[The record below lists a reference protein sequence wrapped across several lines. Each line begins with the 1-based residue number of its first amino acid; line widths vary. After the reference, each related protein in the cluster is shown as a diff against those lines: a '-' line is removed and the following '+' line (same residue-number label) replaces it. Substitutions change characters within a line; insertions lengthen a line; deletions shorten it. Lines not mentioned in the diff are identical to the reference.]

1 MGQIN
6 KILDKNTSVVNN
18 LFTKLEKLATPVEP
32 LQKIDFFLDKKEKM
46 NKTDSVINIKE
57 KVKSTK
63 NKNKLKLRINK
74 SLKYNF
80 SFNIKNNSSIKTCTN
95 SDSKKQNKISF
106 NIKSPLKDKEI
117 HYYKISPNNMKQ
129 SKIFVDN
136 NLQEKNLFKKKLNNA
151 KKITYEIEDSKNNNS
166 KNYESNSKT
175 FITQQKIDLGRHTFT
190 HFRKKNLLDKTKLNI
205 SNINKLKTQQSFF
218 KHLSR
223 EVLPDY
229 INSSSNIFNQ
239 QYNKFLEDEEVVA
252 VTLKNIKNML
262 EENEKRKSSDR
273 KLYVGM
279 TKDINIPKIKKS
291 MKLFKQS
298 FKGKISFKENDLF
311 KSSMITKKVADIVN
325 CWDTFSKINDIYF
338 YKNKNAFSKVYPPLS
353 QKATIDPLDDN
364 YQLKYLR
371 MVQKKNKIKKNL
383 TNLGRF
389 SV

>member
-151 KKITYEIEDSKNNNS
+151 KKIIYELEDSKNNNS

-190 HFRKKNLLDKTKLNI
+190 HFQKKNLLDKTKLNI

-218 KHLSR
+218 KYLSR
-223 EVLPDY
+223 NEMDKQYKYFVEIPKEVEAHTTNNLKLRELIPLSNVNSKIFISPQNISLNEIDIHITSILADDINLYLVKNNNYKLKGWTTENYVFIIYVEDTNLIMNFNSLGNNELFYISKYDYEKMSPNDFSPFKKSLFKRCNGIVQHLEKISIYIFIEKY
-229 INSSSNIFNQ
+229 IN
-239 QYNKFLEDEEVVA
+239 
-252 VTLKNIKNML
+252 
-262 EENEKRKSSDR
+262 
-273 KLYVGM
+273 
-279 TKDINIPKIKKS
+279 
-291 MKLFKQS
+291 
-298 FKGKISFKENDLF
+298 
-311 KSSMITKKVADIVN
+311 
-325 CWDTFSKINDIYF
+325 
-338 YKNKNAFSKVYPPLS
+338 
-353 QKATIDPLDDN
+353 
-364 YQLKYLR
+364 
-371 MVQKKNKIKKNL
+371 
-383 TNLGRF
+383 
-389 SV
+389 